1 MEVKY
6 RVILFLKE
14 RGGSGMEAGSQGGNG
29 EGRTKKE
36 RKEASKQARTC
47 AGGPDNITEV
57 LCTIRTSQ
65 WYCLGQ
71 CLTVLPVCSYC
82 SG

>member
-6 RVILFLKE
+6 RVILFLKD

-36 RKEASKQARTC
+36 RKEANKQ
-47 AGGPDNITEV
+47 GPVQVGLTILQRCYV
-57 LCTIRTSQ
+57 L
-65 WYCLGQ
+65 
-71 CLTVLPVCSYC
+71 
-82 SG
+82 